1 MTKTWLIR
9 WLQSPWQTHRRLLEL
24 ERERLHWQEEREQ
37 LQREKLELGAEL
49 LAADR
54 QLREIRAEVEQL
66 LQQQA

>member
-9 WLQSPWQTHRRLLEL
+9 WLQSPWQTRRRLQEL
-24 ERERLHWQEEREQ
+24 ERERLDWQQEREQ
-37 LQREKLELGAEL
+37 LQREKLELGVEL
-49 LAADR
+49 MAAAR

>member
-9 WLQSPWQTHRRLLEL
+9 WLQSPWQTRRRLLEL
-24 ERERLHWQEEREQ
+24 ERERLDWQQEREQ
-37 LQREKLELGAEL
+37 LQREKLELGVEL
-49 LAADR
+49 MAAAR